1 MVVLPKHTQKYFIK
15 LNKMLDRSRKFI
27 YLYDMNKL
35 PIEKRVQIINCLVE
49 GMSMRA
55 TSRIA
60 DVSINTV
67 TKLLVDV
74 GRACEK
80 FHDEKVQN
88 VKAERVQC
96 DEIWSFVYS
105 KEKNVPEGM
114 EDYAGDVWTWTA
126 LDSDSKLMVSWYVGQ
141 RDFVSGCDFMND
153 VKSRLANRVQLTT
166 DGFKPYLM
174 AVDHAFDGDVDY
186 AMLVKMYGQPEGQ
199 GHERKYSAA
208 ECIGAEKKVISG
220 TPNKKFVSTS
230 HVERQNLTM
239 RMHMRR
245 FTRLTNAFSKKVE
258 NHCYAIALHFVYY
271 NFAKI
276 HKSLSVTPAMQAGL
290 MKKPMTLADIVNLVP
305 EEQPK
310 KRGSYK
316 KKEAE

>member
-1 MVVLPKHTQKYFIK
+1 
-15 LNKMLDRSRKFI
+15 MLDRARKVQ
-27 YLYDMNKL
+27 YLSGMNKL
-35 PIEKRVQIINCLVE
+35 PIEKRVQIINLLVE
-49 GMSMRA
+49 GSSLRA
-55 TSRIA
+55 ASRIA

-80 FHDEKVQN
+80 FHNEMVQN
-88 VKAERVQC
+88 VKAQRVQC
-96 DEIWSFVYS
+96 GEIWSFVYS

-126 LDSDSKLMVSWYVGQ
+126 LDADSKLIVSWYVGQ
-141 RDFVSGCDFMND
+141 RDFVSACDFMTD

-166 DGFKPYLM
+166 DGHKPYLM

-186 AMLVKMYGQPEGQ
+186 AMLVKLYGQPEGQ

-208 ECIGAEKKVISG
+208 ECIGAEKKTISG
-220 TPNKKFVSTS
+220 TPNEKFISTS
-230 HVERQNLTM
+230 YVERQNLTM

-258 NHCYAIALHFVYY
+258 NHCHAIALHFAYY
-271 NFAKI
+271 NFVKI
-276 HKSLSVTPAMQAGL
+276 HKSLRVTPAMQAGL
-290 MKKPMTLADIVNLVP
+290 VKRPMTLADIVNLVP
-305 EEQPK
+305 EDKPK
-310 KRGSYK
+310 KRDSYK
-316 KKEAE
+316 KREAE